1 MNRVSTSS
9 NYSAVLANLMAA
21 QRRQVQAGAQVATQK
36 LGDDLKSFARNA
48 EMLTA
53 MRSVHARTESFL
65 EQNDLVADRLTTQN
79 TALGQVADAAQGA
92 RQAIAEALAN
102 GRVDTLVEDMEA
114 QLRNA
119 IEGLNARHGGKYV
132 FAGGQI
138 DTRPMTATTLSDLTA
153 PATTIADFF
162 KNDDYITQAKLDDS
176 TTVATGILADDIGT
190 GIMTAFKAFQ
200 TFQETVG
207 SGPFTGQLTDTQ
219 RTFLEGQLAS
229 WDQAYSDIT
238 NIAGRNGLIQKRVDT
253 VKTDLS
259 GRSDSLKEMM
269 GGITDVDMAEA
280 ATNLQAAGIAVQA
293 AAQVFTSLQQS
304 SLLNLLK

>member
-21 QRRQVQAGAQVATQK
+21 QQRQVKAGAQVATQK

-65 EQNDLVADRLTTQN
+65 EQNKLVADRLTTQN
-79 TALGQVADAAQGA
+79 TALGQVADAAQAA

-119 IEGLNARHGGKYV
+119 VEGLNARHGGKYV

-138 DTRPMTATTLSDLTA
+138 DTRPVTATTLSDLTA

-162 KNDDYITQAKLDDS
+162 ENDDYITQAKLDDS

-207 SGPFTGQLTDTQ
+207 SGPFTGLLTDAQ

-238 NIAGRNGLIQKRVDT
+238 NIAGRNGLMQKRVDT
-253 VKTDLS
+253 VKTDLT